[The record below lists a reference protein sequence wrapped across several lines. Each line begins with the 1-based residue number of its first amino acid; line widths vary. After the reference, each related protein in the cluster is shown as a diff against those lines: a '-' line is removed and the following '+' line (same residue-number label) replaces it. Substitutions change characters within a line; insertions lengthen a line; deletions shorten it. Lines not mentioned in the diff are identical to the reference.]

1 MRFIPGPSRRGSVR
15 LRVGLTTLAASTL
28 FGALGATSRPLD
40 AVLRNGPGVVNHPVG
55 VRPSAG
61 VRVPPGWPL
70 ASDGTLTCKTCHSRL
85 PEISGA
91 SDAYLRDSQTGAAP
105 SMHFCAKCHEADTAN
120 AASPPHWLAFSE
132 AHVMPDDGESLR
144 SRGAPDRESRRCLD
158 CHDGVSAAEAHHSTG
173 ALAGTRGDFMRRSH
187 PVGVPY
193 DEAHRRAADAPYRHR
208 SLLPRQVRLPQ
219 GCVSC
224 VSCHDLYARDEH
236 RLSVPIER
244 SQLCLA
250 CHAMD

>member
-105 SMHFCAKCHEADTAN
+105 SMHFCAKCHEADTAMLRRRPTGWRSQRRTSCPTTAN
-120 AASPPHWLAFSE
+120 RFDQGARRTASHDAAWTATT
-132 AHVMPDDGESLR
+132 G
-144 SRGAPDRESRRCLD
+144 SRR
-158 CHDGVSAAEAHHSTG
+158 
-173 ALAGTRGDFMRRSH
+173 RRPITPRARWPG
-187 PVGVPY
+187 PV
-193 DEAHRRAADAPYRHR
+193 AT
-208 SLLPRQVRLPQ
+208 S
-219 GCVSC
+219 
-224 VSCHDLYARDEH
+224 
-236 RLSVPIER
+236 
-244 SQLCLA
+244 
-250 CHAMD
+250 